1 MLPFRQEVLAFNR
14 TYEHLLSKK
23 PTLTDDERSLVE
35 YYVNDLSQEFMLN
48 SFSTRAASKSA
59 AQQSV
64 PALMRLPPLPASP
77 RRRQSRQSHSG

>member
-1 MLPFRQEVLAFNR
+1 MLPFRQEVLAFTR
-14 TYEHLLSKK
+14 ACEHLLSKK

-59 AQQSV
+59 AQKS
-64 PALMRLPPLPASP
+64 LPL
-77 RRRQSRQSHSG
+77 